1 MARADGSSI
10 ERNGKA
16 VGSSLVGQAFTTKKG
31 DPLPQYF
38 QSRPSAAVGVSGKT
52 VPGYDPTLSSGSNLG
67 PTNPD
72 FLKEVA
78 QRVKDYRKLN
88 RLAPNT
94 KVPVDAVTASGSG
107 PDPHNSIAN
116 TPVHTP

>member
-1 MARADGSSI
+1 PR
-10 ERNGKA
+10 
-16 VGSSLVGQAFTTKKG
+16 
-31 DPLPQYF
+31 YF
-38 QSRPSAAVGVSGKT
+38 QSRPSAAVGAAGKT

-78 QRVKDYRKLN
+78 QRVKDYRTLN

-107 PDPHNSIAN
+107 LDPHISIAN
-116 TPVHTP
+116 ARLQAPRIADERGIS